1 MINKFIKITEN
12 ANKKN
17 KKKVLLV
24 INCLQGG
31 GAERVVLTLGQGFY
45 DLGYEVHILRFK
57 PRVEYNLNPNL
68 NYHLLNFKRFKL
80 IPKLER
86 RDKFFSY
93 VVDNYILRKIG
104 RPELI
109 LSNLDRSDSILSNS
123 KLPNIFYV
131 IHNTVSLLYKFDKTD
146 TANGLKAKMMDIYS
160 KHPCVCVSKGAE
172 KDFVKS
178 FGDITPTT
186 TIHNPIDR
194 DGIKKL
200 ADAFVPDHQNYIIH
214 VGSFKEAKR
223 HDILLRAYAR
233 TDQSMPLLLLGK
245 GELKNEIQQLV
256 VELNLEEK
264 VVFLGFQ
271 ENPFPYIK
279 HAQFKI
285 LTSDWEGFALV
296 IAESLVLGTP
306 VISTDCQSGPSEI
319 LPENNLMPMGDIDA
333 IAAKLSLA
341 MKNPQRF
348 QAEFN
353 EALLPVTIAKKYL
366 TFATNSEVKSV
377 LNPATI

>member
-1 MINKFIKITEN
+1 MINSVIRTR
-12 ANKKN
+12 KKEVKNN

-57 PRVEYNLNPNL
+57 PRVDYELNPKL
-68 NYHLLNFKRFKL
+68 NYHFIDFKRYKL

-86 RDKFFSY
+86 RDKVFAF
-93 VVDNYILRKIG
+93 VVDRYISKNIG
-104 RPELI
+104 QPDMI
-109 LSNLDRSDSILSNS
+109 LSNLDRADSILSNS

-131 IHNTVSLLYKFDKTD
+131 IHNTVSLLYKFDNTNAAD
-146 TANGLKAKMMDIYS
+146 TLKSKMINIYS
-160 KHPCVCVSKGAE
+160 KHPCICVSKGAE
-172 KDFVKS
+172 KDFVES
-178 FGDITPTT
+178 FGNITPTIA
-186 TIHNPIDR
+186 IHNPVDR
-194 DGIKKL
+194 DYIQKL
-200 ADAFVPDHQNYIIH
+200 GGVFTPEYQDYIVH

-223 HDILLRAYAR
+223 HDVLLKAYAR

-245 GELKNEIQQLV
+245 GKLKDEIEQLV

-279 HAQFKI
+279 HAKFKV

-296 IAESLVLGTP
+296 IAEALVLGTP
-306 VISTDCQSGPSEI
+306 VISTDCPSGPSEL
-319 LPENNLMPMGDIDA
+319 LPDNNLMPMSDVDA
-333 IAAKLSLA
+333 ISEKLSLA
-341 MKNPQRF
+341 MKNPEQF
-348 QAEFN
+348 FSEFDGS
-353 EALLPVTIAKKYL
+353 LLSITIAKKYIA
-366 TFATNSEVKSV
+366 FASDSKIKE
-377 LNPATI
+377 